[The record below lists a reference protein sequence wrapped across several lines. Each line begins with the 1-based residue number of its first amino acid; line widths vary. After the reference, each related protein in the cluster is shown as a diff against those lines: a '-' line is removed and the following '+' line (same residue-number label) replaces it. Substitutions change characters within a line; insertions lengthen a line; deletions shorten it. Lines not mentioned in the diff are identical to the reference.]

1 MTSMFGLVPPAAL
14 VLSAIVLGAIGLGG
28 GIYETLL
35 VDRVWPD
42 NPMIIQP
49 SRGGL
54 NRGLFWGPVHGL
66 YEVALLVSAWMVW
79 SDAYSRSW
87 IIGALVAHFGSRAW
101 SFAYFIP
108 RALRFEK
115 MGDLTVEQL
124 QLAQRWIRL
133 SRCRPVLEA
142 IAIISLC
149 AVVVGFARCAC
160 KVV

>member
-1 MTSMFGLVPPAAL
+1 MSVFAFVPPTAW
-14 VLSAIVLGAIGLGG
+14 VLSAVVLGAVGLGG

-35 VDRVWPD
+35 VDRVWPK

-49 SRGGL
+49 NRGGL
-54 NRGLFWGPVHGL
+54 NRGLFWGPIHAL
-66 YEVALLVSAWMVW
+66 YEVALLLSAWMVW
-79 SDAYSRSW
+79 SDVYSRYW

-115 MGDLTVEQL
+115 MGDLTEEQFRS
-124 QLAQRWIRL
+124 AQRWVRF

-149 AVVVGFARCAC
+149 TVVVRVALRGCGCA
-160 KVV
+160 